1 MLLPEL
7 PETPELPK
15 PPSRFNDGLPDLLSP
30 KYDLIFKLIFAKRPD
45 LAASFIRA
53 VTLLP
58 AEDCEGLTIIDPH
71 AYPERGDGKLGIM
84 DIRVVV
90 KSKKVINVEMQ
101 KEKKKHLRE
110 RIVSYMSGMA
120 GDQANSGDDY
130 DSIKRVICI
139 LVIGEVLIPEDSAYH
154 HRYTMYDPE
163 TRSEFTDLLEV
174 HVLELPKLP
183 VDDDGSDLWG
193 LMKFIDVED
202 RKELDMIAE
211 KDPEIGKA
219 AARLLEISEDP
230 ETRLRVEFDRRWEA
244 DQRVERR
251 AALREGREEGVEEGM
266 EKERT
271 MIIEL
276 IEKGLSLEDIKRVL
290 SGQQKGGEG

>member
-1 MLLPEL
+1 M
-7 PETPELPK
+7 
-15 PPSRFNDGLPDLLSP
+15 
-30 KYDLIFKLIFAKRPD
+30 
-45 LAASFIRA
+45 
-53 VTLLP
+53 
-58 AEDCEGLTIIDPH
+58 
-71 AYPERGDGKLGIM
+71 
-84 DIRVVV
+84 
-90 KSKKVINVEMQ
+90 EMQ

-139 LVIGEVLIPEDSAYH
+139 LVIDEVLMPEDNAYH

-183 VDDDGSDLWG
+183 AEDDGSGLWG
-193 LMKFIDVED
+193 WMKFIGVED

-219 AARLLEISEDP
+219 AARLLEISQDA
-230 ETRLRVEFDRRWEA
+230 ETRLRVEFDQRWEA
-244 DQRVERR
+244 DRRVEMR
-251 AALREGREEGVEEGM
+251 AAVREGEEKGLEKGMERGIEMGVEEGM
-266 EKERT
+266 KR
-271 MIIEL
+271 IIDL
-276 IEKGLSLEDIKRVL
+276 LEKGLSLDEVKKMVPD
-290 SGQQKGGEG
+290 QKTGGD